1 MFRAGDSNGTYLTGL
16 LGGINELD
24 QALVHGR
31 VCKLVGG
38 GGTVHPEDEDSL
50 HFWNCIA
57 C

>member
-24 QALVHGR
+24 QALVHGH

-38 GGTVHPEDEDSL
+38 ACTVHPEDEDSL
-50 HFWNCIA
+50 HFWNRIVC
-57 C
+57 